1 MSGRGGI
8 AVVANDQAH
17 LLALVY
23 DIDGDPGRVA
33 GVAHR
38 VGDRLLGDPVEGDF
52 HGRAEFIEV
61 AGQLH
66 VDPRPPADLAR

>member
-1 MSGRGGI
+1 MAI
-8 AVVANDQAH
+8 VADYQAH
-17 LLALVY
+17 LLTIGYDVY
-23 DIDGDPGRVA
+23 GDPSRVA

-52 HGRAEFIEV
+52 HSRAEFIEI

-66 VDPRPPADLAR
+66 LNPRPSVDLAR